1 MIIKANAKINL
12 SLDIVG
18 TREDGYHELRTVMQS
33 VGLHDVIEMSK
44 NKSGDIKLSCDR
56 REIPTDNRN
65 TAYKAAKLMLE
76 YAGIKDM
83 GVNIFI
89 RKNVPSQAGMG
100 GGSGDA
106 AAVLRGMIAL
116 FDIEIPDDTLYDI
129 AARIGADVPFCLKGG
144 TCLCEGIG
152 EVMTELPDMPVCK
165 LLICKPPVGVS
176 TVYAYQEADK
186 YPQEDYYMTPD
197 MIEAINARDID
208 EIANCVGNRFD
219 DVLHIPEVQIIK
231 SIMLENG
238 AKTAS
243 MTGSGSAVFGIFDDE
258 DKLNSARSVLEDYG
272 SVFVTEPTNNVNL
285 IN

>member
-116 FDIEIPDDTLYDI
+116 FDIDIPDDTLYDI

>member
-116 FDIEIPDDTLYDI
+116 FDIDIPDDTLYDI

-258 DKLNSARSVLEDYG
+258 DKLNSARSALEDYG

>member
-33 VGLHDVIEMSK
+33 VGLCDEIELSK
-44 NKSGDIKLSCDR
+44 NKTGEIKLSCNR
-56 REIPTDNRN
+56 RDVPVDNRN

-89 RKNVPSQAGMG
+89 RKTIPSQAGMG
-100 GGSGDA
+100 GGSADA
-106 AAVLRGMIAL
+106 AAVLKAMVSL
-116 FDIEIPDDTLYDI
+116 FDMDIPSQKLYDI
-129 AARIGADVPFCLKGG
+129 AAQIGADVPFCLKGG

-152 EVMTELPDMPVCK
+152 EIMTELTPMPDCAI
-165 LLICKPPVGVS
+165 LICKPPVGVS
-176 TVYAYQEADK
+176 TVMAYQEADK
-186 YPQEDYYMTPD
+186 YPQENWFYSDD
-197 MIEAINARDID
+197 MVTSINSGSIEDICS
-208 EIANCVGNRFD
+208 AVGNRFD
-219 DVLHIPEVQIIK
+219 EVLHIPEVQIIK
-231 SIMLENG
+231 SIMLEHG

-243 MTGSGSAVFGIFDDE
+243 MTGSGSAVFGIYDDI
-258 DKLNSARSVLEDYG
+258 DKLLTAKAALRECG
-272 SVFVTEPTNNVNL
+272 EVFVTEPVALVNT

>member
-44 NKSGDIKLSCDR
+44 NKTGDIRLSCDR
-56 REIPTDNRN
+56 SEIPSDNRN

-76 YAGIKDM
+76 YAGIQDM

-106 AAVLRGMIAL
+106 AAVLRGMIYL
-116 FDIEIPDDTLYDI
+116 FDIDIPDDKLYDI
-129 AARIGADVPFCLKGG
+129 ATRIGADVPFCLKGG

-152 EVMTELPDMPVCK
+152 EVMTALPDMPDCV

-186 YPQEDYYMTPD
+186 YPQEDCFMTPD
-197 MIEAINARDID
+197 MIEAIGSHDID

-231 SIMLENG
+231 SIMLDNG
-238 AKTAS
+238 AKTAC
-243 MTGSGSAVFGIFDDE
+243 MTGSGSAVFGIFDDAA
-258 DKLNSARSVLEDYG
+258 KLDAARQILEDHG
-272 SVFVTEPTNNVNL
+272 SVFVTEPVAKVNS

>member
-18 TREDGYHELRTVMQS
+18 TREDGYHELKTVMQS
-33 VGLHDVIEMSK
+33 VGLCDIIELSK
-44 NKSGDIKLSCDR
+44 NKTGDIKLSADR
-56 REIPTDNRN
+56 RDVPTDNRN

-76 YAGIKDM
+76 YADIKDM

-100 GGSGDA
+100 GGSADA

-116 FDIEIPDDTLYDI
+116 FDIDIPEGKLLDM
-129 AARIGADVPFCLKGG
+129 AAHIGADVPFCLKGG

-152 EVMTELPDMPVCK
+152 EVMTKLPDMPDCM

-176 TVYAYQEADK
+176 TVFAYQEADK
-186 YPQEDYYMTPD
+186 YPQEDYFMSPD
-197 MIEAINARDID
+197 MIEAIKASDID

-219 DVLHIPEVQIIK
+219 EILHIPEVQIIK
-231 SIMLENG
+231 SIMMDNG

-243 MTGSGSAVFGIFDDE
+243 MTGSGSAVFGIFDNT
-258 DKLNSARSVLEDYG
+258 DKLNNARAALVGCGEIY
-272 SVFVTEPTNNVNL
+272 VTAPVTQ
-285 IN
+285 INTIN

>member
-1 MIIKANAKINL
+1 MKKIGFIGAGNMATAIIKGLIAQSDGKADYINVF
-12 SLDIVG
+12 D
-18 TREDGYHELRTVMQS
+18 
-33 VGLHDVIEMSK
+33 
-44 NKSGDIKLSCDR
+44 
-56 REIPTDNRN
+56 TDD
-65 TAYKAAKLMLE
+65 TKCALM
-76 YAGIKDM
+76 KDM

-116 FDIEIPDDTLYDI
+116 FDIDIPDDTLYDI